1 MVLCDDQGEMLA
13 VITRYL
19 LIAAALTVFAPEAFA
34 DGEYQHAKDGK
45 TIVWN
50 NDPKSGDEAAWSGD
64 RDNEGYANGFG
75 TLTWYT
81 GRKQTVKR
89 LGILPVTE
97 SHIYGRYFGN
107 MIRGK
112 FNGAVNVHAN
122 GKTNHAFFID
132 GVRAD
137 RWLAGPA
144 RSRQMSPRR
153 GAIAKQEP
161 STETASTTSS
171 VISQPAPAKITSVA
185 EASSPK
191 SSDAVEPEAPA
202 EGPIKKSSVGNQQE
216 EFKAQALSLP
226 TPDIPTASTDVV
238 SSDAKRQPSK
248 PAPPRAKKSQF
259 EVEESLSALVG
270 PPSSLHTNV
279 TADGS
284 AIGVDARL
292 TKEEVVDLADAEAR
306 ARGFSPT
313 GYGRAEAQYNP
324 ADQVWS
330 INYKPLDET
339 TGQQRFSITVDD
351 KTKGTVFVLGKS
363 AEVGK

>member
-1 MVLCDDQGEMLA
+1 MSDLMM
-13 VITRYL
+13 RYL
-19 LIAAALTVFAPEAFA
+19 FVCAVLLTFASGAFA
-34 DGEYQHAKDGK
+34 DGEYQHTKDGK

-50 NDPKSGDEAAWSGD
+50 NEPKAGDEAKWSGG
-64 RDNEGYANGFG
+64 RDDEEYATGFG

-81 GRKQTVKR
+81 GQKQTVKR
-89 LGILPVTE
+89 LGILPMTE

-107 MIRGK
+107 MVRGK

-144 RSRQMSPRR
+144 PSRKMPPPR
-153 GAIAKQEP
+153 AVIAKQETT
-161 STETASTTSS
+161 TETAPAKSS
-171 VISQPAPAKITSVA
+171 VIAEPASAKITSV
-185 EASSPK
+185 EDASSAK
-191 SSDAVEPEAPA
+191 SSNATEPEAPA
-202 EGPIKKSSVGNQQE
+202 EGPIRKPEKE
-216 EFKAQALSLP
+216 EVKTQASKLP
-226 TPDIPTASTDVV
+226 TPDIPTASTDAVTN
-238 SSDAKRQPSK
+238 DAKRSTSK
-248 PAPPRAKKSQF
+248 QAAARPKKSQG

-284 AIGVDARL
+284 AIGVEARL
-292 TKEEVVDLADAEAR
+292 TQEEVVDLADAEAR
-306 ARGFSPT
+306 ARGYSPV

-324 ADQVWS
+324 ADRVWS

-339 TGQQRFSITVDD
+339 TGQQRFSVTVDD
-351 KTKGTVFVLGKS
+351 KTKGTVFVLGK
-363 AEVGK
+363 